1 MAGMNRTV
9 RFYHPSGFLPDGTIC
24 MPESASPYGLQEI
37 FWDLVR
43 FTARRRRDLLNGRIQ
58 ELREIIMHRNSVF
71 QSRSQRRRLELSQCR
86 AAYAEAVRA
95 LYEAQSLMALEAG
108 MSLTRKE

>member
-1 MAGMNRTV
+1 MMDWTKQYRKALTFSYDDGNEADV
-9 RFYHPSGFLPDGTIC
+9 R
-24 MPESASPYGLQEI
+24 
-37 FWDLVR
+37 LVS
-43 FTARRRRDLLNGRIQ
+43 LLNTYGMKCTFN
-58 ELREIIMHRNSVF
+58 LNSGLGSSDIWQYKGADV
-71 QSRSQRRRLELSQCR
+71 RRLELSQCR